1 MHSFKF
7 SISGKLILLAVT
19 TSLLTLVCT
28 SAALFLI
35 DQQRLQTSLVTTYAT
50 LADTLGYNCA
60 GALIYDQPQAAQ
72 QVLSALKKDS
82 EVELAG
88 VFDNAGNCI
97 AQYGRDLHAV
107 PNAKFIRNKQPG
119 FGPDGNLHMLRSI
132 TVDNRQ
138 VGQIY
143 LQVRQRRLENQRR
156 EQQFVMSLVLIGSVI
171 VSTILAWRLQSL
183 ISRPVLQLLSA
194 VNRVSASGDYSVRV
208 EHDSDDELGLL
219 SDSFNAMLA
228 QIACRDAE
236 LDEHRQHLEDLVLR
250 RTKELE
256 KKTHEAQAAS
266 KAKSQ
271 FLANMSH
278 EIRTPMNAILGYTEL
293 LRRDR
298 HKFGSDEREY
308 VDTVYASGQHLLRL
322 INDVLDLSKIESG
335 RMQVTPEECSPH
347 QIITQVIAL
356 MRVPAIDKGLTLD
369 QQWIGPIPA
378 TIRTDAEKLRQVLIN
393 IIGNAIKFTEQGG
406 IRVLTRL
413 NRATG
418 LLEMEVVDTGIG
430 IPRDQLERIFRPF
443 TQADYSM
450 TRRYSGTGLG
460 LTISRRIAEL
470 LGGTLTV
477 ESEIGSGSIFKL
489 TIDPGELERVAM
501 LAAPP
506 AVNIFPEPGADSER
520 AMPNLRP
527 LRVLLVEDGDINRR
541 LIHLVLQRHQCA
553 VVDAENG
560 QVGVDLALEREFD
573 VILMDMQMPVKDGY
587 TATSELRSRGVT
599 IPIMALTAHAMSGD
613 EERCLQAGCTC
624 YLTKPINEYRLVQK
638 LAEVTSSALTEP
650 AAAAVEPTPASAV
663 PNAPEV
669 EALHCD
675 LPLDDQEF
683 RSIIEEFAVRMEHR
697 LLEARGFARHKDW
710 HALAQFAHWLKGSG
724 GTVGF
729 HQLTAPASN
738 LERMA
743 KAEAGDQVEQ
753 NLRELEQLLGRIQAT
768 LNQPADA
775 AV

>member
-1 MHSFKF
+1 MQSFKF

-28 SAALFLI
+28 SAALFVI

-60 GALIYDQPQAAQ
+60 GALIYDQPQVAQ

-88 VFDNAGNCI
+88 VFDNAGKCI
-97 AQYGRDLHAV
+97 AQYGRDLQSV
-107 PNAKFIRNKQPG
+107 PNAKFILNKQPG

-194 VNRVSASGDYSVRV
+194 VKRVSASGDYSVRV

-278 EIRTPMNAILGYTEL
+278 EIRTPMNAILGYTEQ
-293 LRRDR
+293 LRRER
-298 HKFGSDEREY
+298 HKFGPAEREY
-308 VDTVYASGQHLLRL
+308 VDTVYTSGQHLLRL

-335 RMQVTPEECSPH
+335 RMEVTLEECSPH

-369 QQWIGPIPA
+369 HQWIGPIPA
-378 TIRTDAEKLRQVLIN
+378 TMRTDAEKLRQVLIN
-393 IIGNAIKFTEQGG
+393 IIGNSIKFTEQGG

-413 NRATG
+413 NRASG
-418 LLEMEVVDTGIG
+418 LLEIEVVDTGIG
-430 IPRDQLERIFRPF
+430 IPRDQLERVFRPF

-489 TIDPGELERVAM
+489 TIDPGELEGVTM

-506 AVNIFPEPGADSER
+506 AVNIVPATGADSEQ
-520 AMPNLRP
+520 AMPHLRP

-541 LIHLVLQRHQCA
+541 LIHLVLQRHHCD

-560 QVGVDLALEREFD
+560 QVGVNLTLEREFD

-624 YLTKPINEYRLVQK
+624 YLTKPIDEYRLVQK
-638 LAEVTSSALTEP
+638 LAEVTCSTLTEP
-650 AAAAVEPTPASAV
+650 AAVEPTPATAV
-663 PNAPEV
+663 PNVSEV

-697 LLEARGFARHKDW
+697 LCEAREFARHKDW

-729 HQLTAPASN
+729 HQLTAPSSN

-743 KAEAGDQVEQ
+743 KAEAGDQVELS
-753 NLRELEQLLGRIQAT
+753 LRELHQLLGRIQAT